1 MERIAIRG
9 KFLPFVSRRAGQE
22 QPEGNNDSRGN
33 TTRKT
38 EWNEDQFAANSS
50 PPFLLTE
57 HV

>member
-1 MERIAIRG
+1 VA
-9 KFLPFVSRRAGQE
+9 KFLPFVSRRTGQE